1 MECREIV
8 NPTFPAGPAHV
19 TTNDAN
25 FPLHGEWEVEV
36 RARDGDFDLVTVDGT
51 VIVRACPCCAM
62 SDAQRS
68 SGGRIPRNCTRSS
81 RS

>member
-8 NPTFPAGPAHV
+8 NPTFPAGPVHV

-25 FPLHGEWEVEV
+25 FPLHDEWEVEV

-51 VIVRACPCCAM
+51 VIARA
-62 SDAQRS
+62 
-68 SGGRIPRNCTRSS
+68 
-81 RS
+81 